1 MTRWN
6 TSRANSRRNAS
17 SDPLGAAAAC
27 CTSSR
32 RPKARSTA
40 NGKSLS
46 SLGDRRS
53 PAAGEVR
60 AAVVQGVDST
70 GRDGVEQVCLRLPVL
85 HKSGDTR
92 FAVYANLNR
101 RPKYA
106 ADVAPEVDA
115 LHDLQSRLDS
125 VRAPPRSLQD
135 ALKRMPQCS
144 SLSKSVRAC
153 RASRTSPRTGPRSAA
168 AGGF

>member
-60 AAVVQGVDST
+60 AAVVQGVDS
-70 GRDGVEQVCLRLPVL
+70 RDGVELPEQVCLRLPVL
-85 HKSGDTR
+85 RKSGDTG
-92 FAVYANLNR
+92 FAFYADR
-101 RPKYA
+101 RPKNA